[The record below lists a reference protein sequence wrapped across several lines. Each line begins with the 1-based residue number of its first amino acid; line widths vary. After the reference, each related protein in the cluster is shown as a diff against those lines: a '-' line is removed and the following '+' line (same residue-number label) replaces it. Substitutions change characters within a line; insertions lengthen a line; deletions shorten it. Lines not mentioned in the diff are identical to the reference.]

1 MSRRLQYLD
10 QKPKV
15 LFIGGS
21 LNQTT
26 MMHKIAKELPEC
38 DAYFTP
44 YYATGV
50 LWVMTKLKMLEFTI
64 LGGAFKKNTLEYIKQ
79 NNLKLDFE
87 GRNNNYDLVFTSQDL
102 IVPKNITKFK
112 TILVQEGM
120 TDPPDWRY
128 HVTRFLGLPRWCA
141 STSMTGLSHQ
151 YDYFCVA
158 SEGFK
163 EQFIKRGVNSEK
175 IRVTGIP
182 NFDDFEKLKN
192 LEFEH
197 KNFVLVATSDIRET
211 KKYENRKK
219 FIRKAQ
225 KIAQGRKLLFKLHPN
240 EIIKKRT
247 DEINKYAPEALVYHG
262 VSIDPMLAN
271 CDVLLTRFSSTIFP
285 ALALGKEV
293 YSDIN
298 FEDIIKLKPIQ
309 NNGTS
314 AKAIA
319 EVGRELLASTEPVI
333 RVKEKNK
340 YLEDLKLDIKYLLER
355 KLAPK

>member
-1 MSRRLQYLD
+1 MRK
-10 QKPKV
+10 QKI

-26 MMHKIAKELPEC
+26 MMHKISKDLPEC

-44 YYATGV
+44 YYASGP

-64 LGGAFKKNTLEYIKQ
+64 MGGVFKRITLEYIKT

-87 GRNNNYDLVFTSQDL
+87 GRNDDYDLVFTSQDL
-102 IVPKNITKFK
+102 IVPRNIKKFK

-128 HVTRFLGLPRWCA
+128 HVTRFLGLGRWCA

-151 YDYFCVA
+151 YEYFCVA
-158 SEGFK
+158 SDGFR
-163 EQFIKRGVNSEK
+163 EQFIDRGVNPSK

-182 NFDDFEKLKN
+182 NFDDFNNLRN

-211 KKYENRKK
+211 TKYENRKRFLLNAK
-219 FIRKAQ
+219 
-225 KIAQGRKLLFKLHPN
+225 KIAGNRKIIVKLHPN
-240 EIIKKRT
+240 EIVMKRT
-247 DEINKYAPEALVYHG
+247 AEVKKYLPEALVYHG
-262 VSIDPMLAN
+262 ISIDPMIAN
-271 CDVLLTRFSSTIFP
+271 CDVLITRFSSTIFP

-293 YSDIN
+293 YSNIDIQ
-298 FEDIIKLKPIQ
+298 DIKRLIPIQ
-309 NNGTS
+309 NGGTS
-314 AKAIA
+314 TKAIA
-319 EVGRELLASTEPVI
+319 KVARELLLSTNPVV

-340 YLEDLKLDIKYLLER
+340 YLEDLKEDIKFLLKK
-355 KLAPK
+355 KLVRAKQF

>member
-1 MSRRLQYLD
+1 MN
-10 QKPKV
+10 KPKI

-26 MMHKIAKELPEC
+26 IMHKIAKELPEC

-44 YYATGV
+44 YYASGP
-50 LWVMTKLKMLEFTI
+50 LWVMTKLKILEFTI
-64 LGGAFKKNTLEYIKQ
+64 MGGTFKRDTLNYIRS
-79 NNLKLDFE
+79 NNLKLDYE
-87 GRNNNYDLVFTSQDL
+87 GKNNDYDLVFTCQDL
-102 IVPKNITKFK
+102 IVPKNIKKFK

-158 SEGFK
+158 SKGFK
-163 EQFIKRGVNSEK
+163 DQFIERGVNPDK
-175 IRVTGIP
+175 IHVTGIP
-182 NFDDFEKLKN
+182 NFDDFNKLET
-192 LEFEH
+192 LDFEH

-219 FIRKAQ
+219 FIIKAQ
-225 KIAQGRKLLFKLHPN
+225 KIANGRKLIFKLHPN
-240 EIIKKRT
+240 EIIEKRT
-247 DEINKYAPEALVYHG
+247 AEIKKYAPEALVYHG
-262 VSIDPMLAN
+262 VSIDPMIAN

-293 YSDIN
+293 HCDI
-298 FEDIIKLKPIQ
+298 DVDHIKRLKPIQ

-319 EVGRELLASTEPVI
+319 EVGRLLLASTKPVI

-340 YLEDLKLDIKYLLER
+340 YLEDLKLDIKYLLTR
-355 KLAPK
+355 NLAPK